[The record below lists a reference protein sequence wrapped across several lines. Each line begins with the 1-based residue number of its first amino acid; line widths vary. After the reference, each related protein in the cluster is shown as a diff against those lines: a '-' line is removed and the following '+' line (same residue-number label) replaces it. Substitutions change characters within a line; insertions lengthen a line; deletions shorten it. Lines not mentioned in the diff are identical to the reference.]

1 MTNIKDLHRKI
12 EAIHK
17 KNLGK
22 KKKKENIVIA
32 TCAEFF
38 SGVFVT
44 SIVGYFLDY
53 MFATK
58 YIFLIIFMIAGFV
71 VGFVNIYRLLNG
83 EVLKKNE

>member
-1 MTNIKDLHRKI
+1 MTNINDLHKKI
-12 EAIHK
+12 AAIHQK
-17 KNLGK
+17 SLGK
-22 KKKKENIVIA
+22 KKNKENIIIA

-44 SIVGYFLDY
+44 SVVGYFLDY
-53 MFATK
+53 IFATK